1 MNWIH
6 WVGMIPAIIFPA
18 ATMIQII
25 HLLRVKNAA
34 GVSALSWSAFAVGNL
49 ALYVYTEKYLEWQ
62 ALLGLLGTALLQFYL
77 IVLILYYQRQATQTE
92 V

>member
-1 MNWIH
+1 MSWID
-6 WVGMIPAIIFPA
+6 WVGMIPAIIFPV
-18 ATMIQII
+18 ATLVQVV

-62 ALLGLLGTALLQFYL
+62 ALLGLLGTALLQVYL
-77 IVLILYYQRQATQTE
+77 IALILHYQRQAAKIAG
-92 V
+92 